1 MDQREKFSPKG
12 ITTNFVGEDQIDQTA
27 IHNVLNGE
35 IQLVYISP
43 ESLVCISEYRNMLL
57 SPAYQERLVALV
69 VDEAHCVKMWLV
81 IKTL

>member
-35 IQLVYISP
+35 IQLVYISS
-43 ESLVCISEYRNMLL
+43 ESLVCIS
-57 SPAYQERLVALV
+57 
-69 VDEAHCVKMWLV
+69 K
-81 IKTL
+81 